1 MLPSSESNN
10 KLGSILINENGE
22 NGENGNNEWNRNGGK
37 MLGNDYE
44 GTGYEGTG
52 LEVSAGS
59 PNLYVKDVEQMMRG
73 VSLDGGPRQ
82 GI

>member
-10 KLGSILINENGE
+10 KLGSILIS
-22 NGENGNNEWNRNGGK
+22 ENGNDERNGNNGK
-37 MLGNDYE
+37 MKE
-44 GTGYEGTG
+44 FEEYEGTG
-52 LEVSAGS
+52 LEVSPGS
-59 PNLYVKDVEQMMRG
+59 PNLYTRDVEQMMRG

>member
-10 KLGSILINENGE
+10 KLGSILISENAWNENNGNE
-22 NGENGNNEWNRNGGK
+22 NNGNNGK
-37 MLGNDYE
+37 MKEYE
-44 GTGYEGTG
+44 ETG
-52 LEVSAGS
+52 LEVSPGS
-59 PNLYVKDVEQMMRG
+59 PNLYTKDVEQMMRG